1 MSIDRRVSAESR
13 RRRVIYQTNR
23 EFVAETAAERRASE
37 KLREA
42 RRPTASYGSHV
53 NRRLRGRW
61 FSLVPVSPLAM
72 TVCGVAVIGSAV
84 LFAMVHWMSVSWA
97 PLATNTELARPLR
110 LDRPDSLGNW
120 ARSFF
125 LAGSSA
131 TALLVYQL
139 RRYKVDDYKG
149 HYRLWRPV
157 IILLA
162 VMSVDSIVNLVPWC
176 GAMIDAV
183 LGKRMALAGADW
195 IRIVLTVGG
204 GALAIR
210 LLAEVRG
217 SRLSLVMMLFAVLGF
232 AMPLAAH
239 WKVLDATA
247 MTGWLIVTTA
257 PLFAAAA
264 LWVSIGGYLRMLFRE
279 VRGLDQEAVVLES
292 LTVEKSKSAKRKT
305 AVAETAAPEA
315 EVRGGWFR
323 RLRGEGQSRGE
334 KEGQGAKEKESVP
347 ARSTRQASKPV
358 AEKASDEK
366 ASDEKASGA
375 DASPAVKKRSW
386 GLPFFGKSVAKET
399 ARKESKQTESTSKE
413 PASKEPVQKEPVQKE
428 AVPKE
433 SAVKV
438 SAKPVDGAA
447 KQDDAP
453 KRRWFGLRA
462 AATEKS
468 EDVNPEDT
476 RKKSADKKQV
486 GGESTAKPVAPSAGP
501 AAEKKEAPAKRS
513 WFSLRRSGASSEA
526 TAKDGDEKSA
536 KSQVAAAAGSK
547 AETKKPEPKKDEPE
561 KSERRG
567 LGGWLR
573 REPAAKAGAES
584 APAAKDAG
592 SAANARAQSGDA
604 DDDDEEIDDD
614 SVDWS
619 TMNKSER
626 RRMRKEI
633 KRGGRAA

>member
-84 LFAMVHWMSVSWA
+84 LFALVHWLSVSWA

-210 LLAEVRG
+210 LLAEVRS
-217 SRLSLVMMLFAVLGF
+217 SRLSLVMMLCAVFGF
-232 AMPLAAH
+232 AMPLASH

-247 MTGWLIVTTA
+247 LTGWLIVTTA

-292 LTVEKSKSAKRKT
+292 STLEKSKSAKRKT
-305 AVAETAAPEA
+305 SVAETSAPEA

-323 RLRGEGQSRGE
+323 RLRGESELRGE

-347 ARSTRQASKPV
+347 ARSTRQTSKPV
-358 AEKASDEK
+358 ADKPVVDNASD
-366 ASDEKASGA
+366 DKASGA
-375 DASPAVKKRSW
+375 DASTAVKKRSW
-386 GLPFFGKSVAKET
+386 GLPFFGKSVPKET
-399 ARKESKQTESTSKE
+399 VRKESKKTE
-413 PASKEPVQKEPVQKE
+413 PAPKEPVQKE
-428 AVPKE
+428 AVSKE
-433 SAVKV
+433 SAIKV
-438 SAKPVDGAA
+438 PAKPVDGAD
-447 KQDDAP
+447 KQNDAP

-462 AATEKS
+462 ADSEKPADVNS
-468 EDVNPEDT
+468 EDTN
-476 RKKSADKKQV
+476 KKSADKKQV
-486 GGESTAKPVAPSAGP
+486 SGESPAKPVAPSVAT
-501 AAEKKEAPAKRS
+501 ATEKKESPAKRS
-513 WFSLRRSGASSEA
+513 WFSLRRSRANSEA
-526 TAKDGDEKSA
+526 TAKDDDDKSA
-536 KSQVAAAAGSK
+536 KSQLAAAAGSK
-547 AETKKPEPKKDEPE
+547 AETKKPEPKRDEPKKDEPE

-573 REPAAKAGAES
+573 RDPAVKAGAEN

-592 SAANARAQSGDA
+592 SAANARAQSGDTDD
-604 DDDDEEIDDD
+604 DDDDEVDDG

>member
-84 LFAMVHWMSVSWA
+84 LFAMVHWLSVSWA

-162 VMSVDSIVNLVPWC
+162 VMSVDSVVNLVPWC

-210 LLAEVRG
+210 LLAEVRS
-217 SRLSLVMMLFAVLGF
+217 SRLSLVMMLGAVFGF
-232 AMPLAAH
+232 AMPLASH

-292 LTVEKSKSAKRKT
+292 STVEKSKSAKRKT
-305 AVAETAAPEA
+305 SVAETSAPEA

-358 AEKASDEK
+358 ADKPVVDNASDEK
-366 ASDEKASGA
+366 ASDA

-386 GLPFFGKSVAKET
+386 GLPFFGRSAPKET
-399 ARKESKQTESTSKE
+399 ARKESKQTES
-413 PASKEPVQKEPVQKE
+413 ASKESAPKEPVQKE

-433 SAVKV
+433 SAIKV
-438 SAKPVDGAA
+438 SAKPVDGAD
-447 KQDDAP
+447 KQNDAP

-462 AATEKS
+462 AATKKP

-476 RKKSADKKQV
+476 SKKSADKKQV
-486 GGESTAKPVAPSAGP
+486 SGESPAKPVAPSVAT
-501 AAEKKEAPAKRS
+501 AAEKKETSAKRS
-513 WFSLRRSGASSEA
+513 WFSLRRSGANSEA
-526 TAKDGDEKSA
+526 TVKDGDVKLA
-536 KSQVAAAAGSK
+536 KSQVAASGSK
-547 AETKKPEPKKDEPE
+547 AETKKPEAKKDEPE

-573 REPAAKAGAES
+573 RDPAVKPGAES

-592 SAANARAQSGDA
+592 SAANARTQSGDTD
-604 DDDDEEIDDD
+604 DDDDEMDDG

-619 TMNKSER
+619 AMNKSER

>member
-72 TVCGVAVIGSAV
+72 AVCGVAVIGSAV
-84 LFAMVHWMSVSWA
+84 LFAMVHWLSVSWA
-97 PLATNTELARPLR
+97 LLATNVELARPLR

-120 ARSFF
+120 ARAFF

-176 GAMIDAV
+176 GAMIDAI

-210 LLAEVRG
+210 LLAEVRS
-217 SRLSLVMMLFAVLGF
+217 SRLSLVMMLCAVFGF
-232 AMPLAAH
+232 AMPLASH
-239 WKVLDATA
+239 WKLLDATA
-247 MTGWLIVTTA
+247 LTGWLIVTTA

-279 VRGLDQEAVVLES
+279 VRGLDQEAVALES
-292 LTVEKSKSAKRKT
+292 STVENSKSAKRKT
-305 AVAETAAPEA
+305 AVA
-315 EVRGGWFR
+315 
-323 RLRGEGQSRGE
+323 
-334 KEGQGAKEKESVP
+334 
-347 ARSTRQASKPV
+347 
-358 AEKASDEK
+358 DN
-366 ASDEKASGA
+366 ASDEKASGT
-375 DASPAVKKRSW
+375 DASPAVKKLSW
-386 GLPFFGKSVAKET
+386 GIPFFGKSVPKET
-399 ARKESKQTESTSKE
+399 ARKESKQTESAPKE
-413 PASKEPVQKEPVQKE
+413 PAPKEPVQRE

-433 SAVKV
+433 SAIKV
-438 SAKPVDGAA
+438 PAKPVDGAD
-447 KQDDAP
+447 KQNDAP

-462 AATEKS
+462 AASEKPA
-468 EDVNPEDT
+468 DVNPD
-476 RKKSADKKQV
+476 
-486 GGESTAKPVAPSAGP
+486 AKPVAPAAVP
-501 AAEKKEAPAKRS
+501 AAEKKETPAKRS
-513 WFSLRRSGASSEA
+513 WFPLRRSGANSEA

-547 AETKKPEPKKDEPE
+547 AEAKKPEAKKDEPE

-573 REPAAKAGAES
+573 RDPAVKAGADS

-592 SAANARAQSGDA
+592 SAANTRAQSGDTD
-604 DDDDEEIDDD
+604 DDDDEVDDG